1 VTTRR
6 APSRDR
12 ASAFAAAPTGVAS
25 TTAPLASGEIPATMH
40 ALVKARAAAGA
51 ELREVPVPEPGPGE
65 LLVRVEA
72 ASLCGTDLHIYR
84 WDEWAQHRL
93 AGGLP
98 RIFGH
103 EMAGRVVKHGPGVSR
118 AIPLGTQVAVETHLV
133 DGTCYQCRTDREHAC
148 ANMRIVGVDI
158 NGAFAEYI
166 ALPAYNAWPSDGL
179 APEIAA
185 IMEPMGNA
193 VHAAFVEEVAGQTVA
208 VLGCG
213 PIGLMSVA
221 IVNLAG
227 AARIFATDVNPERL
241 EMARAMGADVL
252 IDARGDVVD
261 EIRRATGGVGV
272 DVVLEMSGA
281 EAAIRQ
287 GFEAVTNGGRV
298 SLLGIPSRP
307 ITLDLAEEVIFK
319 GLRVYGIVGRKMF
332 ETWYRTQALLAQGL
346 DVSSIVTHRIP
357 LARFDEAFELLAGG
371 HAGKVVL
378 LPQEA

>member
-1 VTTRR
+1 VATTRR
-6 APSRDR
+6 VINGARR
-12 ASAFAAAPTGVAS
+12 ERAAAAGA
-25 TTAPLASGEIPATMH
+25 APAPFEPGDIPATMK
-40 ALVKARAAAGA
+40 ALVKASAAAGA

-84 WDEWAQHRL
+84 WDEWAQERL
-93 AGGLP
+93 ADGLP

-103 EMAGRVVKHGPGVSR
+103 EMAGRVVAHGPGVSR

-133 DGTCYQCRTDREHAC
+133 DGTCYQCRTGREHVC

-158 NGAFAEYI
+158 DGAFAQYI
-166 ALPAYNAWPSDGL
+166 ALPAYNAWPSNGL

-193 VHAAFVEEVAGQTVA
+193 VHAAFVEEIAGQTVA

-213 PIGLMSVA
+213 PIGLMA
-221 IVNLAG
+221 IAIANLAG
-227 AARIFATDVNPERL
+227 AARIFATDINPERL
-241 EMARAMGADVL
+241 EMARQMGADVL
-252 IDARGDVVD
+252 LDARADVVGD
-261 EIRRATGGVGV
+261 LKRETDGVGV

-281 EAAIRQ
+281 EQAIRQ
-287 GFEAVTNGGRV
+287 GFDSVTNGGRV
-298 SLLGIPSRP
+298 SLLGLPSRP
-307 ITLDLAEEVIFK
+307 ITLDLNNEIIFK
-319 GLRVYGIVGRKMF
+319 GVRVYGITGRKMF

-346 DVSSIVTHRIP
+346 DVSPIVTHRIP
-357 LARFDEAFELLAGG
+357 LSRFDEAFELLAGG